1 MNYSYDYDTDALYI
15 ELADSP
21 VDETHQIDAG
31 TMVDLGELGEVVGIE
46 VLRPGRPWPL
56 AEIMTRFPFAEDDRT
71 LLNLMWDPSSN
82 RRWPFAKP
90 FGDLAV

>member
-1 MNYSYDYDTDALYI
+1 MNYSYDYDADALYI

-31 TMVDLGELGEVVGIE
+31 TMVDLGESGEVVGIE

-56 AEIMTRFPFAEDDRT
+56 AEIMTRFPCAEDDRT

-82 RRWPFAKP
+82 RPWPFAKP
-90 FGDLAV
+90 WGDLAV